1 ASVKGRGWICQKI
14 ACSRSGTTYQSAG
27 LLIYFL
33 DREPTSWFVVAL
45 PFKMTVGS
53 TAMLRSVRAAFLRR
67 TCLSRL
73 ERMSLMRFHICQF
86 GIRTDLRRLRR
97 GQSEYLLIAGLA
109 SIRW

>member
-1 ASVKGRGWICQKI
+1 MPQDTEVCIADVASKFRAPANLGMVPGFASVKGRGWICQKI

-27 LLIYFL
+27 LLISFL
-33 DREPTSWFVVAL
+33 DLAPTSWLVVAL

-73 ERMSLMRFHICQF
+73 ER
-86 GIRTDLRRLRR
+86 
-97 GQSEYLLIAGLA
+97 
-109 SIRW
+109 